1 MQIKKFDRITLR
13 VNYWG
18 NKSNLKCRDVWNQ
31 NAGGRIQNSEG
42 DISLCDRGMM
52 LRERTKPPARE

>member
-31 NAGGRIQNSEG
+31 NTG
-42 DISLCDRGMM
+42 DRM
-52 LRERTKPPARE
+52 